1 MFEEGFQTN
10 SPISCRDSKFLDPFY
25 RHDVPDPKLQVMK
38 ARCLINSK
46 HNCPKS
52 LELHHTDRYNSQV
65 LSPQE
70 TLRIQKIAHGRVQ
83 HENGAETVGLFGNN
97 LDEEDEDENFE
108 PARPDNPLSAYEN
121 LLTSIVDLG
130 RGCNSNSGQNDEGNA
145 EGNAVFEVNFNA
157 DHG

>member
-1 MFEEGFQTN
+1 MVRCDQCQGVT
-10 SPISCRDSKFLDPFY
+10 IS
-25 RHDVPDPKLQVMK
+25 
-38 ARCLINSK
+38 
-46 HNCPKS
+46 
-52 LELHHTDRYNSQV
+52 T
-65 LSPQE
+65 E

-130 RGCNSNSGQNDEGNA
+130 RGNNSNSGQNDEGNA
-145 EGNAVFEVNFNA
+145 EGNADFEVPFNA